1 MTFSKSLFKRGI
13 LIFNLL
19 NLLVLHKALW
29 TGQEGDINPR
39 LCYLNI
45 ACNKQPHIVI
55 NLISQTLNATLDH
68 FVTNQH
74 FFSMQVRYVRC
85 VKCQKFGHVNT
96 DKECPLFGKAIDS
109 EAPVEG
115 SVDQK
120 KLIEDM
126 KEDGMAIKWS
136 AWDLQDDPRVKKY
149 AMLESESD
157 SDSDGNGKSG
167 KKKDYSSR
175 DQVLFVS

>member
-1 MTFSKSLFKRGI
+1 M
-13 LIFNLL
+13 
-19 NLLVLHKALW
+19 
-29 TGQEGDINPR
+29 
-39 LCYLNI
+39 NI

-55 NLISQTLNATLDH
+55 NFISQTLKATLDH
-68 FVTNQH
+68 LVTNQH

-136 AWDLQDDPRVKKY
+136 AWDLQDDPRVKNF
-149 AMLESESD
+149 
-157 SDSDGNGKSG
+157 G
-167 KKKDYSSR
+167 
-175 DQVLFVS
+175 